1 MTSEGGGGTVEL
13 ILGRTKMI
21 SLVLVMIILVI
32 TFISFYFP
40 MKSELEQSYILNF
53 DNRAETKYTAL
64 EGFINRSI
72 ETTEGMTSR
81 TAIREAMYD
90 YHTGEQSFDE
100 VQSFVEPR
108 YLEGLAHVSR
118 MVEAQRIMDRQVLA
132 GSNQDRLDPISFRQ
146 TDTLE
151 ISFLFNLD
159 PVLLQVVSPIIEQ
172 TQTVGYD
179 VIRFNLGQYVASI
192 AESDVSIEM
201 LTPEMTHNLQSLLT
215 PHETPSGIYLSD
227 ETIYRFYD
235 LPESSYSMYVAQ
247 PKSVLFETVDR
258 VIRISFI
265 AFFLGI
271 SALFIVLNYLI
282 SRNAKQMVDQA
293 ESSRD
298 QYKEKAYSDELTGA
312 RSRTYLNRWLDKEI
326 KAMATGQDHYYSF
339 VMVDANKFKNI
350 NDQYGHIVGDRVLK
364 EMAEAMMDAVRD
376 DDLVIR
382 YGGDEF
388 LLILRNTR
396 KIHAGMIMERI
407 KEKLKNTSLVS
418 EPVSFTYGISEVRT
432 KEALKHAIRDADE
445 MMYEMKKKEG
455 SEES

>member
-1 MTSEGGGGTVEL
+1 MEL

-40 MKSELEQSYILNF
+40 MKSELEQSYISNF
-53 DNRAETKYTAL
+53 DNSAETTYTAV
-64 EGFINRSI
+64 EAFINRSI
-72 ETTEGMTSR
+72 ETTEGITSR

-90 YHTGEQSFDE
+90 YHSGIHSFAE

-108 YLEGLAHVSR
+108 YLEGLSHVSR
-118 MVEAQRIMDRQVLA
+118 MVEAQRVMDQQVLA
-132 GSNQDRLDPISFRQ
+132 GSNQDRSDPFSFRESG
-146 TDTLE
+146 TLE

-159 PVLLQVVSPIIEQ
+159 PVLLQIVSPIIEQ
-172 TQTVGYD
+172 QQTVGYD

-192 AESDVSIEM
+192 ANSDLSIEM
-201 LTPEMTHNLQSLLT
+201 LTPEMTHSLQSMLT
-215 PHETPSGIYLSD
+215 PHETTAGIYLSD

-235 LPESSYSMYVAQ
+235 LPESSYSMYVAK

-293 ESSRD
+293 ETSRD
-298 QYKEKAYSDELTGA
+298 QYREKAYTDELTGA
-312 RSRTYLNRWLDKEI
+312 GSRTYLNRWIDKEI
-326 KAMATGQDHYYSF
+326 KAMASGQDHYYSF
-339 VMVDANKFKNI
+339 VMVDANKFKDI
-350 NDQYGHIVGDRVLK
+350 NDEYGHIVGDRVLK
-364 EMAEAMMDAVRD
+364 EMAEAMMEAVRD

-388 LLILRNTR
+388 LVILRNTR

-407 KEKLKNTSLVS
+407 KEKLKNTSIVS
-418 EPVSFTYGISEVRT
+418 DPVSFTYGISEVRK
-432 KEALKHAIRDADE
+432 KEELKHAIRDADE
-445 MMYEMKKKEG
+445 MMYEMKKKEED
-455 SEES
+455 S